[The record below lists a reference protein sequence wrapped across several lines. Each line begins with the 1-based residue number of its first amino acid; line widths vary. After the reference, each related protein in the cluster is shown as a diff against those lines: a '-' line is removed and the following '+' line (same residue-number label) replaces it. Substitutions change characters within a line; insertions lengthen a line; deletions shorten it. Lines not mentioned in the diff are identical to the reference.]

1 MSLEEETGNR
11 ENGDIR
17 KAQQLLLLE
26 KNSFAASHSKT
37 FL

>member
-1 MSLEEETGNR
+1 MEKIEVQEVEIPEKR
-11 ENGDIR
+11 
-17 KAQQLLLLE
+17 QWFLLSD